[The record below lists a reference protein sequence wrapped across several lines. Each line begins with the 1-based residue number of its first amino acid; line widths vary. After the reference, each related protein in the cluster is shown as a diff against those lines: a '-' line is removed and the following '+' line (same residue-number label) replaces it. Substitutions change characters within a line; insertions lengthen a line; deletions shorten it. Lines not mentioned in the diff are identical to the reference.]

1 MAKFTTR
8 PKTIGKGSLETQ
20 RNEQQQFEFQS
31 THEQHTNNTRTTHEQ
46 HKNSTR
52 TAQEQR
58 STQQDTKLRTN
69 QGETFEESPPTKSSR
84 RRQPWPHSK
93 S

>member
-31 THEQHTNNTRTTHEQ
+31 THEQHTNNTRTAQEQ
-46 HKNSTR
+46 HTNSTR
-52 TAQEQR
+52 TALDTARHE
-58 STQQDTKLRTN
+58 TQNEPRRNVRRIPAN
-69 QGETFEESPPTKSSR
+69 QIV
-84 RRQPWPHSK
+84 
-93 S
+93 